1 MKSTQTL
8 SLVKSKLS
16 SSNLGT
22 HFQRYLHLED
32 KTLVQTACSVVR
44 KLSMWHNNGSGNTLI
59 LSSSPLITARSSP
72 SRADLDETPDL
83 ILYDYY
89 QNSKRQQCI
98 VTPEL
103 CATIG
108 LSERVRK
115 EEKRRLPLLVLIKE
129 LHWISL
135 SLSWYLWFDPSN
147 NRLPWNFRVRE
158 RRRPLLFLLIR
169 SSSVFLSFRL
179 WKNKMNNRVSGLR
192 PGQLVWLLI
201 CSNGPGSVKSIAR
214 DFLRS
219 LSSRKYDPR
228 VLFTE

>member
-44 KLSMWHNNGSGNTLI
+44 KLSMWHNNGSGNELI
-59 LSSSPLITARSSP
+59 LSSSPLRTARSSP
-72 SRADLDETPDL
+72 SRAELDETPDL

-98 VTPEL
+98 VT
-103 CATIG
+103 IG

-115 EEKRRLPLLVLIKE
+115 EERRLPLLVLIKE

-135 SLSWYLWFDPSN
+135 SWSLWFDPSN
-147 NRLPWNFRVRE
+147 NRLLGFVNVAVVVVFFFFFFLLE
-158 RRRPLLFLLIR
+158 ALLFF
-169 SSSVFLSFRL
+169 FLSL
-179 WKNKMNNRVSGLR
+179 GKIKWISV
-192 PGQLVWLLI
+192 LI
-201 CSNGPGSVKSIAR
+201 GYP
-214 DFLRS
+214 D
-219 LSSRKYDPR
+219 
-228 VLFTE
+228 